1 MIRTGSLSGRPRSRL
16 HKEEINPLDGIVNLV
31 DAMLVFACG
40 LMLSIILYWGV
51 DINNKVTDVI
61 DQEDLVEVENKDL
74 QEAVKDGTLGKSFN
88 AKGMVYEDPK
98 TGKMYIL
105 SK

>member
-1 MIRTGSLSGRPRSRL
+1 MIKTSTSSGRRKPRL
-16 HKEEINPLDGIVNLV
+16 HREEINPLDGIVNLV

-40 LMLSIILYWGV
+40 LMLSIIIYWGV
-51 DINNKVTDVI
+51 DLNNKVTDVVNQ
-61 DQEDLVEVENKDL
+61 DDLVEVDNKDL
-74 QEAVKDGTLGKSFN
+74 QEAVKDGTLAKSFD